1 MTGSLRITDLLAG
14 LTALSPAHLVMMA
27 AGAALIGLA
36 ISKRYEPL
44 LLVPIGFGCLVAN
57 LPLHGMT
64 AGDGLFAVLQRFGID
79 TELFPLLIFVGV
91 GAMLDFSPL
100 LARPSL
106 LVLGLAGQVGIFTTL
121 LLAVALGFSLPQ
133 AASIG
138 VIGALDGPTSIFV
151 AVQLAPDLLAP
162 IAVAAYSYMS
172 LIPLIQPPLMRLLT
186 TPAERR
192 IQMAYTP
199 RPVSRR
205 ARVLFPIATTVLVSL
220 LVPAAAPL
228 VSMLMFGNLLRES
241 GVTERLARAAENEL
255 INISTL
261 LLGLCIGATMEAS
274 HFLRLDT
281 LLILGLG
288 FAAFVIDTVGGL
300 LLGKLLC
307 VLSGRRLNPLLGA
320 AGISAFPMAARLAAQ
335 IAHEEDPDNF
345 LLMHA
350 LGANAAG
357 QLASVVAGG
366 ALLGLVSRLL

>member
-1 MTGSLRITDLLAG
+1 MIDAPGITGLLAG
-14 LTALSPAHLVMMA
+14 PTALDAGALAMMA

-36 ISKRYEPL
+36 IRKGYEPL

-64 AGDGLFAVLQRFGID
+64 TGDGLFALLQRFGIE

-106 LVLGLAGQVGIFTTL
+106 LILGAAGQLGIFATL
-121 LLAVALGFSLPQ
+121 LLARAAGFSLPQ

-151 AVQLAPDLLAP
+151 AVRLAPELLAP

-186 TPAERR
+186 NSAERR
-192 IQMAYTP
+192 VRMTYTP

-205 ARVLFPIATTVLVSL
+205 ARVLFPLLTTVLVGL
-220 LVPAAAPL
+220 LVPAATPL
-228 VSMLMFGNLLRES
+228 VGMLMFGNLLRES
-241 GVTERLARAAENEL
+241 GVTQRLAAAAENEL
-255 INISTL
+255 INVTTL
-261 LLGLCIGATMEAS
+261 LLGLGIGATMEAS
-274 HFLRLDT
+274 HFLRFDT
-281 LLILGLG
+281 LSILAFG
-288 FAAFVIDTVGGL
+288 FAAFVVDTVGGL

-307 VLSGRRLNPLLGA
+307 ALSGGRVNPLVGA

-335 IAHEEDPDNF
+335 VAHEEDPDNF

-357 QLASVVAGG
+357 QLASAVAGG
-366 ALLGLVSRLL
+366 ALLGLVAG